1 MKVAIV
7 GRSNVGKSTI
17 FNRLTGKKK
26 SIIRNV
32 SGVTR
37 DRIEDTVV
45 IDGKS
50 VTFVDTAGFDNAKDK
65 ITKTAVEQSKKA
77 LASVDLILF
86 VTDARDIDNPFDA
99 TVADIVR
106 KSKKKTFLIANKCD
120 NQNIAERA
128 VMLQK
133 LGFGDPLAISAEHNI
148 GIYEI
153 KEKILENYVENKETE
168 SSASDIKITFIG
180 RPNVGK
186 SSLINALL
194 EDERLVTSDKAGT
207 TRDAVSVDY
216 FYMGKKIK
224 LIDTAGLR
232 KKAKIT
238 DTLEKASAVMSNNEL
253 RFSEV
258 VVLVIS
264 AENLFEKQDLTLA
277 RKIIEEGRILIIA
290 VNKWD
295 LTENPNKTKNE
306 IRDTLAN
313 SLSQVDD
320 ISVIYTSALKK
331 RGTDQIIDAAFTGY
345 EKWNKRIPTAK
356 LNQFFNE
363 ITAAVPPPLSQN
375 NRTVKLKYI
384 TQSRIRPPTFTLFSG
399 NREKPPE
406 SYQKYLLKSLRKM
419 FGFSG
424 IPIRINIKA
433 PKNPYEKE

>member
-1 MKVAIV
+1 MRVSII

-26 SIIRNV
+26 SIIKNIY
-32 SGVTR
+32 GVTR
-37 DRIEDTVV
+37 DRIEDTVM
-45 IDGKS
+45 IDGKNI
-50 VTFVDTAGFDNAKDK
+50 TFVDTAGFDNAKDK
-65 ITKTAVEQSKKA
+65 MSKMAMEQSKKA
-77 LASVDLILF
+77 LSSVDLILF
-86 VTDARDIDNPFDA
+86 VVDARDIDNPYDA
-99 TVADIVR
+99 KVADIVR
-106 KSKKKTFLIANKCD
+106 KSKKKAYIIANKCD
-120 NQNIAERA
+120 NSAISEGTSI
-128 VMLQK
+128 LQK
-133 LGFGDPLAISAEHNI
+133 YGFGEPLIVSAEHNI
-148 GIYEI
+148 GIYDI
-153 KEKILENYVENKETE
+153 KKKILENYIENDDTE
-168 SSASDIKITFIG
+168 FSASDMKITFIG

-194 EDERLVTSDKAGT
+194 EDDRLVTSDEAGT
-207 TRDAVSVDY
+207 TRDSVSIDY
-216 FYMGKKIK
+216 FYMGKKLK

-238 DTLEKASAVMSNNEL
+238 DALEKASSIMSNNEL

-258 VVLVIS
+258 AVLVIS

-295 LTENPNKTKNE
+295 LVENPNKTKNK
-306 IRDTLAN
+306 IRDILDN
-313 SLSQVDD
+313 SLSQLDD
-320 ISVIYTSALKK
+320 VSIIYTSALKK
-331 RGTDQIIDAAFTGY
+331 RGIDEIINSAFTAY

-363 ITAAVPPPLSQN
+363 ITATVPPPLSQN

-384 TQSRIRPPTFTLFSG
+384 TQARIRPPTFTVFSG

-406 SYQKYLLKSLRKM
+406 SYQKYLLKAIRKM

-424 IPIRINIKA
+424 IPVRINVKA
-433 PKNPYEKE
+433 PKNPYE

>member
-26 SIIRNV
+26 SIIKNI

-37 DRIEDTVV
+37 DRIEDTVT
-45 IDGKS
+45 IDGKN
-50 VTFVDTAGFDNAKDK
+50 VTFIDTAGFDNAKDK

-77 LASVDLILF
+77 LTDVDLILF
-86 VTDARDIDNPFDA
+86 VTDATDIDNPFDA
-99 TVADIVR
+99 AVADIVR
-106 KSKKKTFLIANKCD
+106 KSKKKAFIIANKCD
-120 NQNIAERA
+120 NQTIASRTS
-128 VMLQK
+128 MLQK
-133 LGFGDPLAISAEHNI
+133 HGFGEPLIVSAEHNI
-148 GIYEI
+148 GISDI
-153 KEKILENYVENKETE
+153 QEKVLENYIENKETE
-168 SSASDIKITFIG
+168 SSASDMKITFIG

-194 EDERLVTSDKAGT
+194 EDERLITSDKAGT

-232 KKAKIT
+232 KKARIT
-238 DTLEKASAVMSNNEL
+238 DTLEKASAIMSNNEL

-264 AENLFEKQDLTLA
+264 SENLFEKQDLTLA

-295 LTENPNKTKNE
+295 LTKNPNKTKNE
-306 IRDTLAN
+306 IRNILAN
-313 SLSQVDD
+313 SLSQLED
-320 ISVIYTSALKK
+320 ISVIYTSAIKK
-331 RGTDQIIDAAFTGY
+331 RGTDEIINSAFTAY

-356 LNQFFNE
+356 LNQYFNE
-363 ITAAVPPPLSQN
+363 ITEAVPPPLSQN

-384 TQSRIRPPTFTLFSG
+384 TQSRIRPPTFTIFSG

-419 FGFSG
+419 FEFSG
-424 IPIRINIKA
+424 IPVRINIKA

>member
-1 MKVAIV
+1 MKVAII

-17 FNRLTGKKK
+17 FNRLTGRKK
-26 SIIRNV
+26 SIIKNI

-37 DRIEDTVV
+37 DRIEDTVT
-45 IDGKS
+45 INGKNI
-50 VTFVDTAGFDNAKDK
+50 TIIDTAGFDNAKDK
-65 ITKTAVEQSKKA
+65 MTKMAVEQSKKA
-77 LASVDLILF
+77 LASVDLVLF
-86 VTDARDIDNPFDA
+86 VIDAKDTDNPFDA
-99 TVADIVR
+99 TIADIVR
-106 KSKKKTFLIANKCD
+106 KSKKKAFIIANKCD
-120 NQNIAERA
+120 HPSIAEGTST
-128 VMLQK
+128 VQK
-133 LGFGDPLAISAEHNI
+133 YGLGEPIIVAAEHNI
-148 GIYEI
+148 GIHEI
-153 KEKILENYVENKETE
+153 QEKILENYIENEADE
-168 SSASDIKITFIG
+168 SLSSDMKITFIG

-194 EDERLVTSDKAGT
+194 EDERLVTSDIAGT
-207 TRDAVSVDY
+207 TRDAVSIDY
-216 FYMGKKIK
+216 FYMRKKLK

-238 DTLEKASAVMSNNEL
+238 DQLEKASAIMSNNEL

-295 LTENPNKTKNE
+295 LTKNPNKTKNE
-306 IRDTLAN
+306 IRDILTN
-313 SLSQVDD
+313 SLSQLDD
-320 ISVIYTSALKK
+320 ISVIYTSAIKK
-331 RGTDQIIDAAFTGY
+331 HGIDEIINSAFWAY

-363 ITAAVPPPLSQN
+363 ITSTVPPPLSQN

-384 TQSRIRPPTFTLFSG
+384 TQARIRPPTFTIFSG

-406 SYQKYLLKSLRKM
+406 SYQKYLLKAIRKM

-424 IPIRINIKA
+424 IPIRINIKT
-433 PKNPYEKE
+433 PKNPYEK